1 MKEITIDCRQVDS
14 PREFH
19 HALAEAL
26 ALPAWYGYNLDALHD
41 CLTTLPEE
49 ISLTL
54 LHFEEMRK
62 WAVGF
67 RRVLEDSSKENP
79 HLTVTIL

>member
-1 MKEITIDCRQVDS
+1 MKEITIDCGQVDS

-41 CLTTLPEE
+41 CLTSLPGE

-54 LHFEEMRK
+54 LHFETMGK
-62 WAVGF
+62 WAIGF
-67 RRVLEDSSKENP
+67 HRVLTDCEEENP
-79 HLTVTIL
+79 HFHVTII